1 MLRKKFP
8 SLKDK
13 YLSNKELETE
23 IKKLGS
29 KEIKVEPKKNKK

>member
-23 IKKLGS
+23 IKKLG
-29 KEIKVEPKKNKK
+29 KKVEPKKKNKK